1 MNRLFLASTLGN
13 DPHTE
18 GIHNASK
25 IARLDNIEFEF
36 IPPSVSYEPLCIAIK
51 EKKPQFL
58 GLSYRLTPEIGC
70 RELEKILHLF
80 VTTGLIHR
88 DDGIKIGFAG
98 LPETIQMVKAR
109 LNMLPLNVHLIEP
122 YDNIIDIITDT
133 LDYFEISH
141 NREKIFAAIKDELV
155 PEGIKLLDQLADE
168 VISDGRYVA
177 EPPLPIPS
185 EKAKNSLITRIH
197 ESSIPLLRSHF
208 GLPGDSI
215 EPTVQG
221 ISEMAE
227 SRVIDEISLGSS
239 DLSQRYFGQLEQFT
253 NRKNDGGVPYKTRED
268 LVRLFQASRKGNFPS
283 LKPYCHVVDIV
294 PFIHTCLES
303 GMLLGAH
310 QAIPLFWFNE
320 LDGRGPTV
328 VRDSLREHFAAV
340 KELARLNIPVEM
352 NDPNQWSSR
361 WAHDTMIVASYALI
375 SAVMHTCGVKNM
387 LVQMQFNKPK
397 ETGDYADLAKMAAG
411 MEIAAQIAQGQN
423 QAPFIIKE
431 TRTGIESI
439 SSDMKKAKW
448 QLARSTLLQ
457 MCMEPHI
464 IHIVSYC
471 EANHA
476 ATAKD
481 IIDSSKLVRK
491 AVHIFNKHKNDIRRE
506 LQTPVINERKDYLLN
521 ECNYL
526 LKKIAELHPAYNRY
540 SDSKPLS
547 FFLGDENVL
556 ALAIEKKIVS
566 APGIINKKYKG
577 NFITRPMKYGMINLV
592 DNYENPRIM
601 SEKERLNNTVST
613 NEIE

>member
-25 IARLDNIEFEF
+25 IARLDTIEFEF
-36 IPPSVSYEPLCIAIK
+36 IPPSVSYEPLCLAIK

-70 RELEKILHLF
+70 WELEKILRLF
-80 VTTGLIHR
+80 ISTGLIHR

-98 LPETIQMVKAR
+98 LPDTIQMVKAR
-109 LNMLPLNVHLIEP
+109 LNMLPLNVYLIEP
-122 YDNIIDIITDT
+122 YDTIIDIITGT

-141 NREKIFAAIKDELV
+141 NREKIVATIKEELV

-168 VISDGRYVA
+168 VIADDRYLT

-185 EKAKNSLITRIH
+185 EKAKNNLITRIQ

-208 GLPGDSI
+208 GLLGDSI

-221 ISEMAE
+221 ISEIAE

-239 DLSQRYFGQLEQFT
+239 DLSQRYFGHPEQFV

-283 LKPYCHVVDIV
+283 IKPYCHVVDIV

-328 VRDSLREHFAAV
+328 VRDSIREHFAAV
-340 KELARLNIPVEM
+340 RELARFNIPVEM

-361 WAHDTMIVASYALI
+361 WAHDTMIVTSYALI
-375 SAVMHTCGVKNM
+375 SAVMYICGVKNM
-387 LVQMQFNKPK
+387 LMQMQLNKPK
-397 ETGDYADLAKMAAG
+397 ETGDYADLAKMMAG
-411 MEIAAQIAQGQN
+411 MEIAAQIAQGQT
-423 QAPFIIKE
+423 FIIKE

-464 IHIVSYC
+464 VHIVSHC

-481 IIDSSKLVRK
+481 IIDSSKLVRR
-491 AVHIFNKHKNDIRRE
+491 AIHIFNQYKNDIMHE
-506 LQTPVINERKDYLLN
+506 LQTPLINERKDYLLS
-521 ECNYL
+521 ESNYL

-540 SDSKPLS
+540 SGSKNLS

-556 ALAIEKKIVS
+556 ALAIEKKIIS

-601 SEKERLNNTVST
+601 SEKERLDNTVGT